1 MAVYGVL
8 AGVVVVCDVLAWL
21 GSILYVA
28 VVVVFG
34 SVAVVG
40 VHTGVGGAA
49 VSAVGDLGG
58 LVG

>member
-1 MAVYGVL
+1 MFAD
-8 AGVVVVCDVLAWL
+8 VVVVCDVLAWL

-28 VVVVFG
+28 VVAVFG
-34 SVAVVG
+34 SVVVVG

-49 VSAVGDLGG
+49 VSAFGDLGG

>member
-1 MAVYGVL
+1 ML